1 MVREKTKPLFHPNFI
16 TKSPHIA
23 DELALLRPLTS
34 FDLKSRTN
42 SKSVLLFSVI
52 FCSLLHCPGE
62 LEGREGDVG

>member
-1 MVREKTKPLFHPNFI
+1 MVREKTKPLFHPNFL
-16 TKSPHIA
+16 TKSPRIA